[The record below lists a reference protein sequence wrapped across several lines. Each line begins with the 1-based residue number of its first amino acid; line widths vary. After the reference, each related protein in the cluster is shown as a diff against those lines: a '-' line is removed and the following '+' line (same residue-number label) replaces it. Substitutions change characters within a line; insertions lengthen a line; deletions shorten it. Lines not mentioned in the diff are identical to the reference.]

1 MAGSIPQ
8 YRVQLWGGAVGAL
21 DVPEHVFLWG
31 LRLPICQGFDRVRA
45 LLYFEVVSTLALMP
59 VSQTVMRSVA
69 AAEPAR
75 LRSAA
80 KQS

>member
-1 MAGSIPQ
+1 MKI
-8 YRVQLWGGAVGAL
+8 R
-21 DVPEHVFLWG
+21 
-31 LRLPICQGFDRVRA
+31 
-45 LLYFEVVSTLALMP
+45 
-59 VSQTVMRSVA
+59 VA

>member
-1 MAGSIPQ
+1 MIGIQ
-8 YRVQLWGGAVGAL
+8 IFINQHTEKKHINMGRQ
-21 DVPEHVFLWG
+21 E
-31 LRLPICQGFDRVRA
+31 
-45 LLYFEVVSTLALMP
+45 TALMDGNRSHITEFTNKIWRQSGEMP
-59 VSQTVMRSVA
+59 VRQAVMRSVA

>member
-1 MAGSIPQ
+1 LAFSNQALP
-8 YRVQLWGGAVGAL
+8 LWGAV
-21 DVPEHVFLWG
+21 D
-31 LRLPICQGFDRVRA
+31 RLPGKRCPDLSCRGAF
-45 LLYFEVVSTLALMP
+45 
-59 VSQTVMRSVA
+59 QTVASGFQAGAGCGFFIQLNSAENVA